1 MPAPAKVQKR
11 QVLNMRVSAREQN
24 LIDRAAHLKGA
35 SRTEFVLAAA
45 CQAAEEVVLDHAL
58 IELDP
63 QAYADFVARLDAP
76 PQPNKRLVRT
86 LRTAPP
92 WKEP

>member
-1 MPAPAKVQKR
+1 MPAPAKTPKR
-11 QVLNMRVSAREQN
+11 ETLNMRMPSRERH
-24 LIDRAAHLKGA
+24 LIDRAAHLKGT
-35 SRTEFVLAAA
+35 SRTDFVLAAA
-45 CQAAEEVVLDHAL
+45 CQAAEEVVLDQAL
-58 IELDP
+58 IALNP